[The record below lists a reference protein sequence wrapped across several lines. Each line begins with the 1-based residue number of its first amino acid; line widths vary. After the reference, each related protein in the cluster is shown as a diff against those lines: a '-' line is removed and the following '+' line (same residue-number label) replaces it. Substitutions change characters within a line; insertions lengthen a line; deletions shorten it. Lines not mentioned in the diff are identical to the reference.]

1 MLTMS
6 DFSPVKSAFKIYPA
20 SLHEENDSCV
30 FIADIGDRT
39 RNGNPIQRWTV
50 TESAFADRSHGIVH
64 VNAP

>member
-30 FIADIGDRT
+30 FIADILRQ
-39 RNGNPIQRWTV
+39 PALQ
-50 TESAFADRSHGIVH
+50 EL
-64 VNAP
+64 P